1 MKSFAV
7 CSATLSISVVGKT
20 IALMKTT
27 KAKIPDYDV
36 EVMKRH
42 AGYGGKILGTMK
54 QDVTPNVLNIHFLFC
69 LKDVQ
74 KGWTM
79 KDRKAYLGEL
89 QNLMTKKGG
98 NMFTGYIQKI
108 RESAIASVPEKDRVS
123 LQYLMG
129 TVKSIDLAKLP
140 KAKGP
145 GVAWTV
151 ESALKELNKEP
162 LLGRNYS
169 NGQKMF
175 SAGLCVACH
184 RFGDEGGGIGPDL
197 TNLAKRSDYK
207 SILESTIHPSM
218 VVSEQFEQ
226 HELTMKDGSIVMGQ
240 VVAEENGEYSLVQ
253 SGLDPLNLKK
263 VKVDD
268 VKSKKGSKISMMPGG
283 LINSMNAEEL
293 KDLVAYFVSAGDK
306 KHKIFRPLKKLQIE
320 LISAIYGEA
329 GNPKRQMDVRKVIQK
344 QLDDWQYDF
353 SMTNKLAG
361 KDPAGGTVKVL
372 DLKYKLNGKTYSK
385 KIREN
390 GTVSF
395 WE

>member
-1 MKSFAV
+1 
-7 CSATLSISVVGKT
+7 
-20 IALMKTT
+20 
-27 KAKIPDYDV
+27 
-36 EVMKRH
+36 
-42 AGYGGKILGTMK
+42 
-54 QDVTPNVLNIHFLFC
+54 
-69 LKDVQ
+69 
-74 KGWTM
+74 
-79 KDRKAYLGEL
+79 
-89 QNLMTKKGG
+89 
-98 NMFTGYIQKI
+98 
-108 RESAIASVPEKDRVS
+108 
-123 LQYLMG
+123 MG
-129 TVKSIDLAKLP
+129 AVKSIDLAKLP
-140 KAKGP
+140 KAEGP

-151 ESALKELNKEP
+151 ESALKELNNEP
-162 LLGRNYS
+162 LLGRNYA

-184 RFGDEGGGIGPDL
+184 RFGDEGGGVGPDL

-263 VKVDD
+263 IKVSD

-293 KDLVAYFVSAGDK
+293 KDLIAYFVSAGDK
-306 KHKIFRPLKKLQIE
+306 KHKIFRPLEKLQIE

-329 GNPKRQMDVRKVIQK
+329 GNPKRQMDVRKIIQK
-344 QLDDWQYDF
+344 QLNDWQYDF

-395 WE
+395 FE